1 MTIIQ
6 ITWNKPGLFG
16 KLVLWNSPLN
26 FWWYNSEGSSSLKT
40 IHVFYFPH
48 SVQISQKC
56 QKVYVTITTAA
67 LLTMV
72 PRHFKNN
79 QQDREQTAD
88 QNTELACTPVY

>member
-1 MTIIQ
+1 MFI
-6 ITWNKPGLFG
+6 LF
-16 KLVLWNSPLN
+16 L
-26 FWWYNSEGSSSLKT
+26 
-40 IHVFYFPH
+40 

-56 QKVYVTITTAA
+56 QNVYVTIPTAA

-88 QNTELACTPVY
+88 QNTELARTPVYSVTSRKSRSFSILYVFRDCFTRMTP